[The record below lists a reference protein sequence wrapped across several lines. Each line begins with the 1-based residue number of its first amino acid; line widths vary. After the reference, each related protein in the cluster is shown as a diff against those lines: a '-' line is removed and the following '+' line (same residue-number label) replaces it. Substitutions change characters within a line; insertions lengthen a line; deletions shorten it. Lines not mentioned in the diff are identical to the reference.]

1 VCPRSAPHDRVPE
14 AAPQSDTSDS
24 ERCGPEVDPSI
35 RRSDANPN
43 IDPSIRRSDANP
55 SIDPVLAGKHVVVLG
70 AGFAGIAAARRLRR
84 MGIGRVTLLEARD
97 RVGGRTHSVPP
108 RPPAPV
114 LTGQVSSLPSY

>member
-1 VCPRSAPHDRVPE
+1 MCPRSAPHDRVPE

-43 IDPSIRRSDANP
+43 
-55 SIDPVLAGKHVVVLG
+55 IDPVLAGKHVVVLG